1 MAQFKKLEKKF
12 PVWKQRKKR
21 DDNEFCVIIQNELKI
36 KKIHGRNGYWKWIIP
51 FSKKGEKTRTK
62 RRKLRRN
69 RKNKQKKK
77 KKIAEIRRE
86 SGREGKRKKQSWY
99 CVAPNPLVRTT
110 MLPIVLS
117 RKSLEKSRYCSWS
130 RTIPPEWNA
139 FHRTAHYHRHARR
152 NKLTSDKAAGPDN
165 PRTSRWISL
174 RIRLKNNVTPYVAAD
189 GMVNHEFSIGQRH
202 SRRSAI
208 IKLPS
213 LVRKLL
219 LITRVWLSLPFRRS
233 ASFNC
238 TDFSLF
244 LKL

>member
-1 MAQFKKLEKKF
+1 MNNPTFKKGK
-12 PVWKQRKKR
+12 
-21 DDNEFCVIIQNELKI
+21 
-36 KKIHGRNGYWKWIIP
+36 
-51 FSKKGEKTRTK
+51 KTRTK
-62 RRKLRRN
+62 KRKLRRN
-69 RKNKQKKK
+69 RKNKQKQKK
-77 KKIAEIRRE
+77 RNKAREWERGKEKKNSLDIALPRILWCAL
-86 SGREGKRKKQSWY
+86 Q
-99 CVAPNPLVRTT
+99 CCPLFCPENRSKNRD
-110 MLPIVLS
+110 IVPGLAQ
-117 RKSLEKSRYCSWS
+117 Y
-130 RTIPPEWNA
+130 PPEWNA
-139 FHRTAHYHRHARR
+139 FQRTAHYHRHARW

-189 GMVNHEFSIGQRH
+189 GTVNHEFSIGQRH

-233 ASFNC
+233 APLNR
-238 TDFSLF
+238 TDFPLF